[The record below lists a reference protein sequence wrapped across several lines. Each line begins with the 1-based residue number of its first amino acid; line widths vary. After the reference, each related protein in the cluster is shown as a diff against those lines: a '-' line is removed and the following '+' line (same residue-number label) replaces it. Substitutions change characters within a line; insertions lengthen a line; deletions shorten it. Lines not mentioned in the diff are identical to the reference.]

1 MRLLFEQLV
10 LLGLL
15 AAPLHWIVA
24 RSEIARPFWS
34 RLAGWPAKLLACPA
48 CSGFWLGLALA
59 VGGVRPV
66 DITWPL
72 GHQAVLTAEIL
83 AAGVLA
89 TFMTPVV
96 QAVMLLGLHY
106 SAVPA
111 PEPEA
116 EPALD
121 VTPAADDGADE
132 SPPPTSPMQP

>member
-1 MRLLFEQLV
+1 VRLLFEQLV

-59 VGGVRPV
+59 AGGVRPV

-72 GHQAVLTAEIL
+72 GPQAVMTAEIL

-111 PEPEA
+111 PEPEP
-116 EPALD
+116 ETALD
-121 VTPAADDGADE
+121 VTPVSDG
-132 SPPPTSPMQP
+132 PPPIPPQP